1 MDEMKQQ
8 RALLVT
14 QLRDHMNSDDIT
26 RVMIGES
33 PTNQDSV
40 IQDHLQKHRQVADII
55 RQNLTAQD
63 NVLRLVWNREWM
75 DEWMDGWMDG
85 WMD

>member
-1 MDEMKQQ
+1 MKQQ

-63 NVLRLVWNREWM
+63 NVLRLV
-75 DEWMDGWMDG
+75 
-85 WMD
+85 